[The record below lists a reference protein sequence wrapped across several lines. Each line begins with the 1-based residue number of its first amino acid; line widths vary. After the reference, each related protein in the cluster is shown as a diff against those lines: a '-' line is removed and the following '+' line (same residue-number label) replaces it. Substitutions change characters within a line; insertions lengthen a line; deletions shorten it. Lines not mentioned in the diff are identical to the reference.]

1 MKTTNTKI
9 KTNSIIARSSLVA
22 LSLIGSLLVSGPV
35 SAASACKGLDNSACG
50 NKSSC
55 GWVEGYQRKDGRS
68 VKSFCRTKSVAKKSV
83 AKKSVTSKSTA
94 KQTKDKKSTAKSA
107 GKSGK

>member
-1 MKTTNTKI
+1 MEILIMKTTNTKI

-50 NKSSC
+50 SKSSC

-68 VKSFCRTKSVAKKSV
+68 VKSFCRSKSV
-83 AKKSVTSKSTA
+83 AKKSVTTQSTA

>member
-1 MKTTNTKI
+1 MEILTMKTTNTQI
-9 KTNSIIARSSLVA
+9 KTNSTLARSSIIA

-35 SAASACKGLDNSACG
+35 AAASACKGLDNSACSSA
-50 NKSSC
+50 SSC

-68 VKSFCRTKSVAKKSV
+68 VKSFCRTKSVAKTSS
-83 AKKSVTSKSTA
+83 AKKAVTEKSA
-94 KQTKDKKSTAKSA
+94 SKKSTSKSA

>member
-1 MKTTNTKI
+1 MKKTQTQI
-9 KTNSIIARSSLVA
+9 KANSTMTRASIIA
-22 LSLIGSLLVSGPV
+22 LSLIGSLLVSGPAA
-35 SAASACKGLDNSACG
+35 AASACKGLENSACS

-83 AKKSVTSKSTA
+83 AKKSIN
-94 KQTKDKKSTAKSA
+94 KKSTTKSI